1 MKKPAEID
9 QKLEVTVIPVS
20 DVERARQFYRGLGWR
35 EDVTPSQV
43 VQFTPPGSHASVH
56 FGEGATSAEPGSARH
71 FLVVSDV
78 VAAHEA
84 LVAAGLPV
92 GDLFHGGPDGP
103 VPGAD
108 PQRRSYVT
116 RAELADPDGNTWV
129 LQEVTTRL
137 PGRVEADDTS
147 YASIADLEAALT
159 RAAKAHGEHEARNGG
174 VHDEQ
179 WPAWYAEYMVNEQ
192 TGAELPQ

>member
-1 MKKPAEID
+1 MKKLAEID

-20 DVERARQFYRGLGWR
+20 DVERAKEFYRSLGWR
-35 EDVTPSQV
+35 EDVTPPRV
-43 VQFTPPGSHASVH
+43 VQFTPPGSNASVH
-56 FGEGATSAEPGSARH
+56 FGEGVTPAQPGSARH
-71 FLVVSDV
+71 FLIVSDIV
-78 VAAHEA
+78 EAHRA
-84 LVAAGLPV
+84 LVEAGAPV

-103 VPGAD
+103 VKGAD
-108 PQRRSYVT
+108 PERRSYVT

-137 PGRVEADDTS
+137 PGRVDADDTS
-147 YASIADLEAALT
+147 YASIADLEAALI

-179 WPAWYAEYMVNEQ
+179 WPAWYAEYMVKEQ